1 MYRLV
6 FLDKNIWSLIGFY
19 NSNKIVIIEGESQFR
34 RITCGFLCNCDFNQ
48 EINCGW
54 MSDQLCS
61 MTRVNFQIIYSIIEK
76 FKKIVFVSVFQQK
89 QENYSLIFPFW
100 FLTSFDVIT
109 PVLLNST
116 TPITFSTAAS
126 VFL

>member
-1 MYRLV
+1 
-6 FLDKNIWSLIGFY
+6 
-19 NSNKIVIIEGESQFR
+19 
-34 RITCGFLCNCDFNQ
+34 
-48 EINCGW
+48 